1 MARLARP
8 RAEGQAPA
16 VPTSH
21 DPIASALFQ
30 NAADAVRALE
40 EAPADAHNQERAGHA
55 LASLLSHVP
64 QEGPAGSQTGWCE

>member
-16 VPTSH
+16 VPTSP

-30 NAADAVRALE
+30 KAADAVHALE
-40 EAPADAHNQERAGHA
+40 EAPADARHQERAGDA
-55 LASLLSHVP
+55 IASLLSHVP
-64 QEGPAGSQTGWCE
+64 QEGPAGSERGWCE